1 MQVNVG
7 QGLLFS
13 FSGLSLQ
20 NVFEKC
26 LKTRK
31 NFLILAVSHET
42 SCLFVRTACTFC
54 MYSVCNEARGDW
66 DSQVLCSLGVTAFGV
81 TCCQT
86 IM

>member
-26 LKTRK
+26 LKIY
-31 NFLILAVSHET
+31 FILAVSHET
-42 SCLFVRTACTFC
+42 SCLFVCTACTFC
-54 MYSVCNEARGDW
+54 MYSVCNEAHGDW
-66 DSQVLCSLGVTAFGV
+66 ESQVLCSLGVTAFGV